1 MTRPPPR
8 STRTDTRFPYT
19 TLFRSRVNAIRRDN
33 PALHELDNLRFYP
46 AHDDNVLFYGKL
58 AADGGNMIFVAV
70 NLDPFE
76 AHEAEIE
83 FPLHAMSIP
92 EDETFEVEELLAG
105 AKTLWRGPRQP
116 VPIGNGAGRARVVQA
131 G

>member
-1 MTRPPPR
+1 MR
-8 STRTDTRFPYT
+8 SSDWSSDVCSSDLDYIA
-19 TLFRSRVNAIRRDN
+19 RVNAIRRDN

-58 AADGGNMIFVAV
+58 TADGGNMIFVAV

-92 EDETFEVEELLAG
+92 EDEDRKSTRL
-105 AKTLWRGPRQP
+105 
-116 VPIGNGAGRARVVQA
+116 NSSH
-131 G
+131 

>member
-1 MTRPPPR
+1 MR
-8 STRTDTRFPYT
+8 SSDWSSDVCSSDLDYIA
-19 TLFRSRVNAIRRDN
+19 RVNAIRRDN

-58 AADGGNMIFVAV
+58 TADGGNMIFVAV

-83 FPLHAMSIP
+83 RS
-92 EDETFEVEELLAG
+92 EE
-105 AKTLWRGPRQP
+105 R
-116 VPIGNGAGRARVVQA
+116 RVGKECVSTCRSRWSPSH
-131 G
+131 